1 MAFDLSATES
11 ELEYLRR
18 RVAELE
24 AEREKTAAFG
34 SVERLLRAAIAN
46 SASPIFLKDR
56 SSRYILANS
65 ATARAFGL
73 EHSNEVEGKLDS
85 QLTTR
90 DRAADLVAAD
100 QRVIQNGRS
109 ETLEE
114 YVETS
119 TGDLHVFLTTK
130 VPWRDDRG
138 RIIGVQGSS
147 LDITDR
153 KRTEA
158 ALAEAEHNWR
168 TILESISDGFFAIN
182 RGWRVTYMNR
192 AAERILELNANEI
205 LGKLFWD
212 IFPGLI
218 GSPFEPLYRRAMTED
233 VGGSIVAW
241 YADHRRYYEVSVY
254 PYAGG
259 ISLYFRDV
267 TEQERASQA
276 LRTTNQRLEL
286 AQDATGVG
294 IFDWDLI
301 TNQSTVSA
309 EWRRIYGYPEGAPM
323 PTLTDWV
330 NMIHPLDRERAA
342 AHAEEAMRTGAAYQ
356 DEFRVI
362 SPDGT
367 ARWVE
372 RRAHVERDETGKS
385 IRFIGTT
392 LDITARHLAE
402 QALAR
407 QLSLTRAITDNATTA
422 LFIVDETQ
430 HCVFMNPAA
439 EKLTGYSCDE
449 MKGLSFHELVHH
461 TRPDGSPYPAEEC
474 PIERAFPENR
484 QAQGEDAFV
493 HRDGHFYEV
502 AFSAS
507 PMREQSGIL
516 GTVIEVKDITERRR
530 QETERQRVENLLE
543 AVLDALPVGIIIA
556 DHNGTF
562 VRLNRATHRIWGD
575 GGSASRGISNDH
587 ELVGYRPSTNERLQP
602 ADWPLARA
610 VLKGEATKDQ
620 LIEIERFDDHR
631 RVMLELSAA
640 PVLDDNGKIL
650 GGVVALMDVDERVR
664 AEQGLRASEAT
675 LSAVL
680 EALPVGV
687 FIADANGAIVR
698 DNAAHRELWHAP
710 PPTTRWQAYS
720 DWIGYRPET
729 GARISAQD
737 WAMSRALLTGE
748 VVKGELVEL
757 EQFETQQRR
766 FFLSNA
772 APVRNNEGTV
782 IAGVAAQM
790 DVTDRMRAEEAVR
803 ASEEQ
808 FRTLANAIPQ
818 LCWMARPDG
827 DIFWYNQRWYDY
839 TGTRPDEMEGAGW
852 KKVHDPDVLPVVMER
867 WTAALATGEPLDM
880 VFPLRG
886 ADGIFRQFLTL
897 VMPVRDVT
905 GRVTRWFGTNTDISD
920 QKRTEAELRRA
931 NSDLEQF
938 AFLAS
943 HDLQEP
949 LRNIAIFSQI
959 LSRQYGPALDANAHE
974 FLGYLTEG
982 AQRISQLVS
991 DLLAYTQAASLRDES
1006 VVPSSTEEV
1015 LKQVL
1020 HELQPA
1026 IKETCAVICYET
1038 LPVLTV
1044 RPIHLQQLFQNLI
1057 SNAMKYRKD
1066 DEAPCVEIS
1075 AEQLDSMW
1083 QLSVRDNGIGIPS
1096 EYHTRIFGIFKRL
1109 HNRTLRYP
1117 GTGIGLAICQKIVQR
1132 YGGDIWVESVPGKG
1146 ATFHFT
1152 LPSVTENY

>member
-1 MAFDLSATES
+1 MAFDLSATAS

-24 AEREKTAAFG
+24 GEREKNVAFG
-34 SVERLLRAAIAN
+34 SVERLLRAAITN

-56 SSRYILANS
+56 ASRYILANP

-73 EHSNEVEGKLDS
+73 ERSNQVEGKLDS
-85 QLTTR
+85 QLTSS
-90 DRAADLVAAD
+90 DRAAELVAAD

-109 ETLEE
+109 EILEE
-114 YVETS
+114 YVETL
-119 TGDLHVFLTTK
+119 TGELRVFLTTK

-158 ALAEAEHNWR
+158 ALAAAEHNWR

-182 RGWRVTYMNR
+182 RDWRITYMNR

-205 LGKLFWD
+205 PGKVLWD
-212 IFPGLI
+212 VFPGLV
-218 GSPFEPLYRRAMTED
+218 GSSFEPLYRRAMAED
-233 VGGSIVAW
+233 LGGSIVAW

-254 PYAGG
+254 PYADG

-267 TEQERASQA
+267 TEQERASQS

-301 TNQSTVSA
+301 TNESTVSA
-309 EWRRIYGYPEGAPM
+309 EWRRIYGYPEDVPM
-323 PTLTDWV
+323 PTLAEWV
-330 NMIHPLDRERAA
+330 NMIHPMDRDRAA
-342 AHAEEAMRTGAAYQ
+342 AQAEEAMRAGAAYQ
-356 DEFRVI
+356 DQFRVVR
-362 SPDGT
+362 PDGT
-367 ARWVE
+367 VRWVQ
-372 RRAHVERDETGKS
+372 RRAHVETDEAGKA
-385 IRFIGTT
+385 IRLIGTT
-392 LDITARHLAE
+392 VDITARHLAE
-402 QALAR
+402 QALAQ

-422 LFIVDETQ
+422 LVIVDEQQ
-430 HCVFMNPAA
+430 HCIFMNPAA
-439 EKLTGYSCDE
+439 ERLTGYSCDE
-449 MKGLSFHELVHH
+449 MKDHSFHELVHH

-474 PIERAFPENR
+474 PIERAFPTAR
-484 QAQGEDAFV
+484 QAQGEDVFI
-493 HRDGHFYEV
+493 HRDGHLYEV

-507 PMREQSGIL
+507 PMREQSGVV
-516 GTVIEVKDITERRR
+516 GTVIEIKDITERKR
-530 QETERQRVENLLE
+530 EEAERQRIESLLE

-556 DHNGTF
+556 DRNGTF
-562 VRLNRATHRIWGD
+562 VRLNPATYRIWGD
-575 GGSASRGISNDH
+575 GGPSSRGAGDFP
-587 ELVGYRPSTNERLQP
+587 ELIGYWAGTSERLQP

-610 VLKGEATKDQ
+610 VLNGEATKDQ
-620 LIEIERFDDHR
+620 LIEIERFDDGR

-640 PVLDDNGKIL
+640 PVLDDTGKIL

-710 PPTTRWQAYS
+710 PHSTRWQEYS
-720 DWIGYRPET
+720 DWVGFRPET
-729 GARISAQD
+729 GARISAQE
-737 WAMSRALLTGE
+737 WAMARALLAGE

-757 EQFETQQRR
+757 EQFETRQRR

-772 APVRNNEGTV
+772 APVRDTEGTI
-782 IAGVAAQM
+782 IAGVAAEM
-790 DVTDRMRAEEAVR
+790 DVTDWMRAEEALR

-827 DIFWYNQRWYDY
+827 NIFWYNQRWYDY
-839 TGTRPDEMEGAGW
+839 TGTRPEEMEGWGW

-886 ADGIFRQFLTL
+886 ADGICRQFLTR
-897 VMPVRDVT
+897 VVPVRDVT
-905 GRVTRWFGTNTDISD
+905 GKVTRWFGTNTDISD

-938 AFLAS
+938 AYLAS

-959 LSRQYGPALDANAHE
+959 LSRKYGPTLDANAHK
-974 FLGYLTEG
+974 FLVYLTEG
-982 AQRISQLVS
+982 SQRISQLVS
-991 DLLAYTQAASLRDES
+991 DLLAYTKAASLREGS
-1006 VVPSSTEEV
+1006 IVASGTEEV
-1015 LKQVL
+1015 LKEVL
-1020 HELQPA
+1020 HELQPE
-1026 IKETCAVICYET
+1026 IDESCAVVSYNS
-1038 LPVLTV
+1038 LPILNVH
-1044 RPIHLQQLFQNLI
+1044 PIHLKQLFHNLV
-1057 SNAMKYRKD
+1057 SNALKYRKD
-1066 DEAPCVEIS
+1066 DEALRVEIS
-1075 AEQLDSMW
+1075 AEQQEFMW
-1083 QLSVRDNGIGIPS
+1083 QLSVTDNGIGIPP
-1096 EYHTRIFGIFKRL
+1096 EYHSRIFGIFKRL
-1109 HNRTLRYP
+1109 HNRTGRYP
-1117 GTGIGLAICQKIVQR
+1117 GTGIGLAICQKIVEH
-1132 YGGDIWVESVPGKG
+1132 YGGSIWVESVPGNG

-1152 LPSVTENY
+1152 FPTVTGT